1 MSDNVF
7 AFAQSR
13 ATSRAELTSGWL
25 DGGTLKLYSG
35 TRPATPNTAIDTQ
48 VLLVTFTLP
57 NPSGTVANGV
67 WTKGAIV
74 AALVAESGN
83 AAWGRAFDSSGAV
96 IADCDVGTVNSGAM
110 VELSNTSLV
119 SGGYVTVVSFT
130 LTEN

>member
-1 MSDNVF
+1 MNNILS
-7 AFAQSR
+7 FAQSR
-13 ATSRAELTSGWL
+13 ATSRAELTAGWL

-35 TRPATPNTAIDTQ
+35 TRPATPNTAITSQ

-57 NPSGTVANGV
+57 DPSGTVENGV
-67 WTKGAIV
+67 WTKGTIA

-83 AAWGRAFDSSGAV
+83 AVWGRAFDSSGVV
-96 IADCDVGTVNSGAM
+96 IADCDVGTVASGAM
-110 VELSNTSLV
+110 VELSNTALV